1 MDLRDTQ
8 PNAPRL
14 DRVATEGV
22 THRGALLSQ
31 PLLVETAIEFFD
43 VGVLQPCEYETVP
56 RLHYRDLEA
65 VKLVEPRVV
74 VRDAV
79 VRYEPV
85 RFLQRLQS
93 LRDFIRAPLESLACR
108 NVARADRVDFGQ
120 VWK

>member
-43 VGVLQPCEYETVP
+43 VGVLQPCKYETVP

-93 LRDFIRAPLESLACR
+93 LRYLIRSPRKRLTRL
-108 NVARADRVDFGQ
+108 NVTRTDRVDFR
-120 VWK
+120 